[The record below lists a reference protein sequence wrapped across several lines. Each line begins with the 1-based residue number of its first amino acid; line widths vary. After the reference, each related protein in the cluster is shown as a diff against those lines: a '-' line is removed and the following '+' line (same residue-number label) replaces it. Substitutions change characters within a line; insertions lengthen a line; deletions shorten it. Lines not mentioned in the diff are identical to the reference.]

1 MDIRTLPGWPTYIS
15 VNGLPLDLYG
25 DNIDKEQAAALVQ
38 FITQAPQVLEYL
50 QKELAQPYITERDK
64 RIMRSKIDELLKL
77 IR

>member
-15 VNGLPLDLYG
+15 VNGLP
-25 DNIDKEQAAALVQ
+25 
-38 FITQAPQVLEYL
+38 
-50 QKELAQPYITERDK
+50 LAQPYITERDK